1 MRFGALVLVP
11 AAALAAAAPAF
22 ASTQDNRAAEANAA
36 FVVYPKASLDAGE
49 QGTVRYRVKIDRRG
63 RARECA
69 VLESSGFQRLDMATC
84 ALLMDKAQFTPGS
97 GRRGSTYEG
106 RVRWQLS

>member
-1 MRFGALVLVP
+1 VP
-11 AAALAAAAPAF
+11 AAVLAAAAPA
-22 ASTQDNRAAEANAA
+22 AAGVSAQDARAAEANAA
-36 FVVYPKASLDAGE
+36 FVDYPKASLAAGE

-84 ALLMDKAQFTPGS
+84 ALLMDKAQFTPAS
-97 GRRGSTYEG
+97 GRKGSRGSTYEG